1 MRFCKQASNESR
13 SSHRGLAG
21 LSNLL
26 TQGLGLSLM
35 VFLSSGISFAHDMV
49 PGIKQHRPIALR
61 GGTIHTVSGET
72 IASGTLL
79 FEEGKIVA
87 LGTKVAIPQDCQ
99 VIDIGG
105 KHVYPGLI
113 SSNST
118 LGLVEINAVRASRDL
133 AEPGPFNPNARAD
146 VAVNPDS
153 ELIPV
158 TRANGVLVAHVAP
171 LTGQGGLIAGSSAV
185 MALDG
190 WTREEMT
197 LKAPCGIF
205 IRWPNPPREP
215 AFHPDSRVVYNATK
229 QEERYQGQVDKLK
242 GAFED
247 ARAFQEA
254 QASGVKALDVDL
266 RWEALIP
273 VLKRERPLFVIA
285 TRIRQIRDAIHWATQ
300 ENLKLIL
307 VGGADTWRAVDL
319 LKKHEISV
327 IVSQVNALPTR
338 RWESYD
344 TAFLN
349 PLKLHEAGIEF
360 AIAYGG
366 SGPNE
371 RNLPYEAGK
380 AVAHGLPRAE
390 ALRAVTLYPARI
402 LGVDDRLGSLEV
414 GKDATLIVTTGDP
427 LDIRTQVE
435 RAYIEGR
442 SVDLSSRHT
451 QLYEKYQK
459 KYKR

>member
-1 MRFCKQASNESR
+1 MMNAAKPERR
-13 SSHRGLAG
+13 LAHA
-21 LSNLL
+21 
-26 TQGLGLSLM
+26 LGLSLM
-35 VFLSSGISFAHDMV
+35 VFLNGGITFAHDMV
-49 PGIKQHRPIALR
+49 PGTQQDRAIALR
-61 GGTIHTVSGET
+61 RGTIHTVSGEA
-72 IASGTLL
+72 IERGTLL
-79 FEEGKIVA
+79 FAEGKIVA
-87 LGTKVAIPQDCQ
+87 LGTKVSLPKDCQ
-99 VIDIGG
+99 VIDIKG

-133 AEPGPFNPNARAD
+133 AEPGPFNPNVRAD
-146 VAVNPDS
+146 AAVNPDS

-158 TRANGVLVAHVAP
+158 TRANGVLVAHVSP
-171 LTGQGGLIAGSSAV
+171 LTGEGGLIAGSSAV

-190 WTREEMT
+190 WTKEEMT
-197 LKAPCGIF
+197 ISAPHGIV

-229 QEERYQGQVDKLK
+229 QEERYREQVDKLK
-242 GAFED
+242 RAFED
-247 ARAFQEA
+247 ARAFQAA
-254 QASGVKALDVDL
+254 QASGVKTLDVDL

-273 VLKRERPLFVIA
+273 VLRRERPLFVTAI
-285 TRIRQIRDAIHWATQ
+285 RIRQIRDAIHWATE

-319 LKKHEISV
+319 LKKHDVSV
-327 IVSQVNALPTR
+327 IVSEVNALPGR

-366 SGPNE
+366 GGPTSTNE

-380 AVAHGLPRAE
+380 AVAHGLPQAE
-390 ALRAVTLYPARI
+390 ALKAVTLYPARI

-442 SVDLSSRHT
+442 AVDLSSRHT

-459 KYKR
+459 KYNFSNQ

>member
-1 MRFCKQASNESR
+1 MNFAKPERL
-13 SSHRGLAG
+13 LAHARR
-21 LSNLL
+21 
-26 TQGLGLSLM
+26 LSLM
-35 VFLSSGISFAHDMV
+35 ILLSTGSSFAHDMV
-49 PGIKQHRPIALR
+49 PGAKQDRPIALR
-61 GGTIHTVSGET
+61 RGTIHTVSGET
-72 IASGTLL
+72 IERGTLL
-79 FEEGKIVA
+79 FDEGKIVA
-87 LGTKVAIPQDCQ
+87 VGTKVSLPKDCQ
-99 VIDIGG
+99 VVDIKG
-105 KHVYPGLI
+105 KHLYPGLI

-118 LGLVEINAVRASRDL
+118 LGLVEIDAVRASRDL
-133 AEPGPFNPNARAD
+133 AEPGPFNPNVRAD
-146 VAVNPDS
+146 VAFNPDS

-185 MALDG
+185 LALDG
-190 WTREEMT
+190 WTKEDMT
-197 LKAPCGIF
+197 IKAPLGVVIQ
-205 IRWPNPPREP
+205 WPNPPSEP
-215 AFHPDSRVVYNATK
+215 TFHPDSPVVYNAAK
-229 QEERYQGQVDKLK
+229 QEEGYQEQVDKLR

-247 ARAFQEA
+247 ARAFHEA
-254 QASGVKALDVDL
+254 QAGGVKTLNVDL

-273 VLKRERPLFVIA
+273 VLKRERPVFIIA
-285 TRIRQIRDAIHWATQ
+285 GRIRQIRDAIHWAT
-300 ENLKLIL
+300 EEGLNLIL

-319 LKKHEISV
+319 LKKHQVPV
-327 IVSQVNALPTR
+327 IVSQVNALPAR

-344 TAFLN
+344 TVYRN

-366 SGPNE
+366 GEDLSTNE

-380 AVAHGLPRAE
+380 AVAHGLPQAE
-390 ALRAVTLYPARI
+390 ALKAITLYPARI

-435 RAYIEGR
+435 RAFIEGR

-459 KYKR
+459 KYERQ